1 MIQHVIGKPSHE
13 KAADMKKT
21 IIIIEDENEILGA
34 LKYLFEKNGFMV
46 FGFASAEEFFSFKE
60 RPDHC
65 VFLIDW
71 NLLGIKG
78 IDIVKTIR
86 LKDKLSA
93 VFMMSANN
101 KPEQI
106 IEGLQSGADDYIT
119 KPFNYDELLV
129 RIENAYSKVFSLQ
142 DNLMNVGL
150 KLIPDAQSV
159 MKDGVAVNLTSREF
173 VIFHHL
179 YKHPD
184 VASTREE
191 LINQFEKDMEM
202 TARNIDV
209 HIFSLRKKMSKVN
222 IGIETVWGT
231 GYKLV
236 L

>member
-1 MIQHVIGKPSHE
+1 
-13 KAADMKKT
+13 MKKSVF
-21 IIIIEDENEILGA
+21 IIEDESEILGA
-34 LKYLFEKNGFMV
+34 LKYLLEKNGFIV
-46 FGFASAEEFFSFKE
+46 HGFASAEEFFSFKE
-60 RPDHC
+60 PQDHS
-65 VFLIDW
+65 VYLIDW
-71 NLLGIKG
+71 NLPGIKG

-93 VFMMSANN
+93 VFVMSAYN
-101 KPEQI
+101 KPDQI

-129 RIENAYSKVFSLQ
+129 RIENAYSKVFSLS

-150 KLIPDAQSV
+150 KLIPDAQSI
-159 MKDGVAVNLTSREF
+159 MKDGVTVNLTSREF

-191 LINQFEKDMEM
+191 LINHFEKDMEM

-209 HIFSLRKKMSKVN
+209 HIFSLRKKMSKIN